1 MNTATQ
7 RIWIFAN
14 GSLPQPQ
21 RLRAYLRPGDG
32 LIAADGGQRYLAQ
45 LGLQAER
52 VIGDLD
58 SLSPAEVTALQ
69 AAGVILERYPVDKD
83 ETDLELALNRAL
95 ELGGPAVEIRIAG
108 ALGGR
113 LDQTLGNLYLLSRPD
128 LVGVDVR
135 LEDGSEEVFL
145 IRSSAR
151 ICGEVGDGLSLLPLA
166 APAFGITTTGL
177 KYPLRG
183 ETLYPDHTRGISN
196 VLNAPQAEVRL
207 ESGVLICIHTHQ

>member
-1 MNTATQ
+1 MNTAYQ

-14 GSLPQPQ
+14 GCLPQPE
-21 RLRAYLRPGDG
+21 RLRPYLRPGDG

-45 LGLQAER
+45 LGLQPER

-58 SLSPAEVTALQ
+58 SLSPAEVAALQ
-69 AAGVILERYPVDKD
+69 VAGIILERHPVDKN

-95 ELGGPAVEIRIAG
+95 DLGGRSVEIRIAA

-128 LVGVDVR
+128 LADVDVR

-145 IRSSAR
+145 IRSTAL
-151 ICGEVGDGLSLLPLA
+151 ITGEVGDVVSLLPLA
-166 APAFGITTTGL
+166 APVFGITTTGL

-196 VLNAPQAEVRL
+196 VLNAPQAKVRL
-207 ESGVLICIHTHQ
+207 QRGVLICIHTHQ